1 MSKRSEATREKMVK
15 LASKLDKADIKDL
28 TVENK
33 GKKEM
38 KKTKKVEAESVRG
51 GRKDSIGHIEKSRCR
66 KPRRSNRIKNK
77 IEVGL
82 AKRRVTNPTKSGPS
96 SPSKLEKPGTVTQ
109 THVTQIH
116 VNYPV
121 TKVTEYPVTKVTEYP
136 VTKVTEYPVTQVKE
150 YPITKVMEYPVTKV
164 KEYPIIQV
172 TEYPVSKV
180 TEYPVSKVMEY
191 PVTKVKEYPVTLV
204 KEYPVAQV
212 KEYPVSPIPEYPLIP
227 EATRS
232 SMKIVSEVC
241 KKGVGLF
248 PCYPTS
254 PNASIL
260 TPIYFK
266 RAEDNAE
273 NNRDL
278 TVSYQVKVDSIYQT
292 QVKIINF
299 QPGRDRKLCLKLISA
314 SEGLTVLNPILPIFI
329 KENMFAKDQSL
340 LFSFQVWVLT
350 LMIII
355 IKL

>member
-1 MSKRSEATREKMVK
+1 MSKRTEATREKMVK

-28 TVENK
+28 TMENK

-38 KKTKKVEAESVRG
+38 KKTKKAEAEGVRG

-82 AKRRVTNPTKSGPS
+82 AKRRVANPTKSGPS
-96 SPSKLEKPGTVTQ
+96 SPCKLEKQGTVTE

-121 TKVTEYPVTKVTEYP
+121 TKVTEYPVT
-136 VTKVTEYPVTQVKE
+136 QVKD

-164 KEYPIIQV
+164 MEYPVSQVKDYPITQVTEYPITQVTEYPITQV

-180 TEYPVSKVMEY
+180 AEYPVTKVMEY
-191 PVTKVKEYPVTLV
+191 PVTRVKNYPVTPVKEYPVT
-204 KEYPVAQV
+204 QV
-212 KEYPVSPIPEYPLIP
+212 KEYPVSPIPEYPLRP
-227 EATRS
+227 EAAIS
-232 SMKIVSEVC
+232 SMKIVSGVS

-254 PNASIL
+254 PNTSIL

-266 RAEDNAE
+266 RAEDNAG

-292 QVKIINF
+292 QVQFINY
-299 QPGRDRKLCLKLISA
+299 QPGMERNLCLKLISA
-314 SEGLTVLNPILPIFI
+314 SEGLTVLNPILPISI
-329 KENMFAKDQSL
+329 KENIIAKDQSL

-350 LMIII
+350 
-355 IKL
+355 

>member
-1 MSKRSEATREKMVK
+1 MSKRTEATREKMVK

-82 AKRRVTNPTKSGPS
+82 AKRRGANPTKSGPS
-96 SPSKLEKPGTVTQ
+96 SPSKLEKQGTVTE

-116 VNYPV
+116 VD
-121 TKVTEYPVTKVTEYP
+121 YP
-136 VTKVTEYPVTQVKE
+136 VTKVTEYPVTQVKD

-164 KEYPIIQV
+164 VEYPVSQVKDYPITQVTEYPITQV

-180 TEYPVSKVMEY
+180 TEYPVTKVMEY
-191 PVTKVKEYPVTLV
+191 PVTRVKNYPVTPVKEYPVTLV
-204 KEYPVAQV
+204 KEYPV
-212 KEYPVSPIPEYPLIP
+212 SPIPEYPLRP
-227 EATRS
+227 EAAIS
-232 SMKIVSEVC
+232 SMKIVSEVS

-254 PNASIL
+254 PNTSIL

-266 RAEDNAE
+266 RAEDNAG

-292 QVKIINF
+292 QVQLINY
-299 QPGRDRKLCLKLISA
+299 QPGMERNLCLKLISA

-329 KENMFAKDQSL
+329 KENTIAKDQSL

-350 LMIII
+350 
-355 IKL
+355 